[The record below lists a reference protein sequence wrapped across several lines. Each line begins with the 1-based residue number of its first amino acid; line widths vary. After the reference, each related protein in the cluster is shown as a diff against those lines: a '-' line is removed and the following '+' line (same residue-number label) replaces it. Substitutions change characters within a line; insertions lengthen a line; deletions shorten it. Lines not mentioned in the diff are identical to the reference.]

1 MKQRKYILQSR
12 NTKTD
17 KVTVMDGLY
26 PMTHTQAFAMKS
38 KHSYHPLRTIEL
50 LEVNDDYDPV
60 KYTSN

>member
-26 PMTHTQAFAMKS
+26 PMTHSQACTMKS
-38 KHSYHPLRTIEL
+38 KHSYHPLRHIEL
-50 LEVNDDYDPV
+50 LEVNDDYEPV